1 MEKLSERVMNLLPES
16 ELAILATAGVF
27 LGILLAFEGVRQI
40 LTRAETGNEIRN
52 RRMRMI
58 ARGATSQDVL
68 SLLRPRVDD
77 WALNRLPGIGRLPAN
92 LRLAGLAIDAWLVLA
107 GCVLVSAALALIL
120 ATRLPPAL
128 ALIAATLIGFGLP
141 LALIRRKA
149 ARRMAVFVQQLPDA
163 LDLMARG
170 LRVGHPLNVTIQSVA
185 RDMQDP
191 IASEFGVIF
200 DQVSYGDDLVNAFRD
215 LAARVPLEDMRYLA
229 VAIAIQH
236 GTGGNL
242 SEVLHTLAKVIRD
255 RITMRKR
262 VQAISSEGR
271 LTSIFLS
278 GLPLLILIATSIT
291 APDYYLGVANDRLF
305 RPFAIT
311 VGVLIVLNYLA
322 MRKLVNFR
330 F

>member
-52 RRMRMI
+52 RRMRML

-128 ALIAATLIGFGLP
+128 ALTAATLIGFGLP

-170 LRVGHPLNVTIQSVA
+170 LHVGHPLNVTIQSVA